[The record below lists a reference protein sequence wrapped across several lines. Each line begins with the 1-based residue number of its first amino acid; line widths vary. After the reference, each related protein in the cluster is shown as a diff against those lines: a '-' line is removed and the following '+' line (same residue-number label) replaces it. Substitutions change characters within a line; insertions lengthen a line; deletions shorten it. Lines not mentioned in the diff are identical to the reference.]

1 MSFSINI
8 SVKAVDEAS
17 ATLRNV
23 DAAAKSLLDRAREL
37 YAATER
43 GTKISGEAAK
53 EIRALA
59 RDVRVQEQ
67 AQRLLSRA
75 WLASHDTLL
84 LVMDGFRRA
93 AHVGRDLLSIVNS
106 LMLASTAHATASK
119 NLRDA
124 QIDLAKAEEDV
135 AYWQREVNR
144 AQEEG
149 DPEKLAEAQRE
160 LKRALEELESAQRRL
175 RGAQDDLNR
184 VQAQSQI
191 QLVGLGLTALDLVPS
206 VSALAA
212 SLAALKA
219 AGLAAALGTSLL
231 VGAVAALG
239 AGLAYGV
246 VNVVQHKTALN
257 TWGDAVR
264 AAYAETQK
272 LPTGLRELAYGF
284 TVAGA
289 SLILFGVK
297 VGEFF
302 GTTLPKMFSEGF
314 EWIRSG
320 FAELGDK
327 VREIADG
334 IWGFLQEGWSSFT
347 ETLGGIWGTISSEAS
362 SAWSGISN
370 TVVSLAQSLW
380 GRLQEGWSTMVSA
393 ASQAWESIKSAASS
407 AWDYLRDGWER
418 LKTGLEGLWRGM
430 VARAGEIW
438 EGLVSIVKGVL
449 NRVIDL
455 ANTVISALNRIR
467 VTVPEWVPVI
477 GGLSFGV
484 NIPLIPS
491 LQGLREPVEVASE
504 TLVKLHPGEVVLPRG
519 WGAYAGGVNV
529 YVSVNV
535 RGSVVGVDDLV
546 EAVSRGIASNL
557 RRIVR

>member
-23 DAAAKSLLDRAREL
+23 DSAAKSLLDRAREL

-43 GTKISGEAAK
+43 GTKISAEAAK

-59 RDVRVQEQ
+59 RDIRAQEQ

-93 AHVGRDLLSIVNS
+93 AHVGRDLLSIANS

-124 QIDLAKAEEDV
+124 QVDLAKAEEDV

-149 DPEKLAEAQRE
+149 DPKRLAEAQRE
-160 LKRALEELESAQRRL
+160 LERALRELESAQRRL
-175 RGAQDDLNR
+175 RDAQDDLNR

-191 QLVGLGLTALDLVPS
+191 QLVGLGLSALDLIPS
-206 VSALAA
+206 ISALAA
-212 SLAALKA
+212 SIAALKA
-219 AGLAAALGTSLL
+219 AGLSAALGASLL

-264 AAYAETQK
+264 ESIKATEGF
-272 LPTGLRELAYGF
+272 PPVLRELALAF
-284 TVAGA
+284 TVTAGG
-289 SLILFGVK
+289 LILVGDRLGV
-297 VGEFF
+297 FF
-302 GTTLPKMFSEGF
+302 GTELPKMFSEGF
-314 EWIRSG
+314 EWVRSG
-320 FAELGDK
+320 FAELSAQIG
-327 VREIADG
+327 EAASWL
-334 IWGFLQEGWSSFT
+334 WGFLQEGWSSFT
-347 ETLGGIWGTISSEAS
+347 ETLGGIWNTISSEAS
-362 SAWSGISN
+362 AAWSGISN
-370 TVVSLAQSLW
+370 TVISFAQDLW
-380 GRLQEGWSTMVSA
+380 SRLEAGWNTMVSA
-393 ASQAWESIKSAASS
+393 ASQAWERVKSAASE
-407 AWDYLRDGWER
+407 AWGFIQTGWER
-418 LKTGLEGLWRGM
+418 LKKGLEDLWRGM

-438 EGLVSIVKGVL
+438 EGLVSIVRGIL
-449 NRVIDL
+449 NRIIAL
-455 ANTVISALNRIR
+455 ANTVISALNSIR
-467 VTVPEWVPVI
+467 VTVPEWVPGI
-477 GGLSFGV
+477 GGLSFGI

-491 LQGLREPVEVASE
+491 LQGLREPVEIARE

-535 RGSVVGVDDLV
+535 RGSVVGVEDLV

-557 RRIVR
+557 RRMIR